1 MPFREV
7 DHTADLAFEIE
18 GRTLEELFRDAAR
31 ALVGVLVRHPEAV
44 RSRKRRTLRCEES
57 TPEDA
62 LHCLLSE
69 IIFLLDAYGEIYA
82 PGEIS
87 VTLQEGRVQVEGEL
101 LGEDFDPERHGMNHH
116 VKSVTYHELAV
127 EKTPGGYRAFVILDV

>member
-18 GRTLEELFRDAAR
+18 GRTLEELFREAAR
-31 ALVGVLVRHPEAV
+31 ALVGVLVRHPENI
-44 RSRKRRTLRCEES
+44 RPRKQREVHCEEP
-57 TPEDA
+57 TLEDA

-82 PGEIS
+82 PESLSIS
-87 VTLQEGRVQVEGEL
+87 LEGDRVTVQGML
-101 LGEDFDPERHGMNHH
+101 AGEDFDPERHGMNHH
-116 VKSVTYHELAV
+116 VKSVTYHELSV
-127 EKTPGGYRAFVILDV
+127 EKAPGGYRAFVILDV